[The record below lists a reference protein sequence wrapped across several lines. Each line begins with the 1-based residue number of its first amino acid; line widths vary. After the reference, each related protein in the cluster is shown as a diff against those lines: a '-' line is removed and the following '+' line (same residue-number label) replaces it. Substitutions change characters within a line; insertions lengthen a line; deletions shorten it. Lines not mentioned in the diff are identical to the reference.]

1 MAFTLAVAWV
11 YLQPLRQDS
20 AELRATSRL
29 PKSLQEEPPVRT
41 VATLLPNLRIGPEN
55 AKHFSEPPVRFELT
69 TYALRVRC
77 STPELRWLVA

>member
-1 MAFTLAVAWV
+1 MAFTMAVAWV

-29 PKSLQEEPPVRT
+29 PQPLQEVPLVIA
-41 VATLLPNLRIGPEN
+41 VASLLLNLRIGSEN
-55 AKHFSEPPVRFELT
+55 AKHFAEPPVRIGLT